1 MKNSKIDNVYVEYG
15 WDPESEEKFLS
26 TILVEK
32 SSGNFCLSVPN
43 YYLKLSPKKKLKFQD
58 KLSKNLKQL
67 EGQVE
72 KAKIIVDTEEGRR
85 KIEQYEQENLRST
98 NSYDFIVFAEMVFP
112 FIYPSHAGVFSYLL
126 SVNSLLQGT
135 NLIQRNIDLPKC
147 KTFNRMK
154 VILSAFLLSL
164 NVSFGIKNFSA
175 NMDVMAGQVHSLQ
188 QDLLLGRV
196 ENPFS
201 DGNEMITDKDA
212 AVNLLMGAFDL
223 NPFIE
228 EEDVKIAS
236 SLKQYFLDNPYLN
249 YERIYDR
256 YLSLD
261 IVDLPMK
268 SETTTIKTTAQ
279 YNPTEN
285 EVYNY
290 VEEGGKSFK
299 DYRDHLEHELVHMT
313 GSFECSFLNEGMTT
327 LLTSEYM
334 NDFSLEGMAYYD
346 HVLITKCLCEMIG
359 SDKML
364 EAYSTCQMD
373 IVKTELLKLNS
384 DASCYEELI
393 AVMNDYHQALMK
405 ENVDYVASSKPK
417 FIQAL
422 LPYLENVPEES
433 LARIGEYFQLLNTFD
448 YDAVPRFAYYN
459 YEGLAKEE
467 LKSK

>member
-1 MKNSKIDNVYVEYG
+1 MKKSKIDKVYVEYG
-15 WDPESEEKFLS
+15 WDPETEEKFLS

-32 SSGNFCLSVPN
+32 SSDNLYFSVPN

-58 KLSKNLKQL
+58 KLSKNLKEL
-67 EGQVE
+67 EDQVE
-72 KAKIIVDTEEGRR
+72 KDNIIADTEEGHR
-85 KIEQYEQENLRST
+85 KIDQYEQEHLRFT
-98 NSYDFIVFAEMVFP
+98 NSYDFVAFAEMVFP

-126 SVNSLLQGT
+126 SVNSLLQGG

-147 KTFNRMK
+147 KMFNRMK
-154 VILSAFLLSL
+154 VILSAFLISL
-164 NVSFGIKNFSA
+164 NVSFGIKNFSV
-175 NMDVMAGQVHSLQ
+175 NMDVVANQVHSLQ
-188 QDLLLGRV
+188 RDLLLGRV
-196 ENPFS
+196 DNPFS
-201 DGNEMITDKDA
+201 DGNEMVTDKDA
-212 AVNLLMGAFDL
+212 AVNLLMDAFDL

-249 YERIYDR
+249 YERIYDC

-261 IVDLPMK
+261 IIDLPMK

-279 YNPTEN
+279 YNPVEN

-290 VEEGGKSFK
+290 VEEGGKTFE

-313 GSFECSFLNEGMTT
+313 GSLECSFLNEGMTT

-334 NDFSLEGMAYYD
+334 DNFSLEGTAYYD
-346 HVLITKCLCEMIG
+346 HVLITKCLCEIIG

-384 DASCYEELI
+384 DASRYEELI
-393 AVMNDYHQALMK
+393 TVMNDYHQALMN
-405 ENVDYVASSKPK
+405 ENVDYVASSRSK

-422 LPYLENVPEES
+422 LPYLENVPMENLE
-433 LARIGEYFQLLNTFD
+433 RIGEYFQLLNTFN

-459 YEGLAKEE
+459 HEGLAKEE